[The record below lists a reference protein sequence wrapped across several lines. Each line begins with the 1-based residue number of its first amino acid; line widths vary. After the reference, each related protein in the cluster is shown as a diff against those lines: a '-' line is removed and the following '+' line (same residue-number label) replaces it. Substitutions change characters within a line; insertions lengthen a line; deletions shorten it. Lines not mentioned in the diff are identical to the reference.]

1 MKFYTS
7 LLVALILSIN
17 IFSTSAAAES
27 INDWPSKPIR
37 MVLPYAPGSSTD
49 MVARMVAQHLA
60 GRLGQSIVI
69 ENRGGAGGD
78 IGVDFVAK
86 APPDGYTLIFTSD
99 SVITTTAV
107 GKKLRFDPLKDLTP
121 IGQVATAPFMVLVP
135 STSPFS
141 TLQELIDYA
150 KQHPNELSYGTSG
163 IGTITHLGTELFSSR
178 AGIELMHIP
187 YKGVADAYPDL
198 IAGRLNVMVTA
209 IAAGLSQAANGKVK
223 PVAITSSDRSS
234 LIPELPTASEAG
246 VPGFKLEAWWGILG
260 PSKLPTPIVNKI
272 NTELSSVLSLPELRN
287 ALSRE
292 GVKVQSGEPKV
303 LENLMRKG
311 LADWKELA
319 KERDIKID

>member
-1 MKFYTS
+1 
-7 LLVALILSIN
+7 
-17 IFSTSAAAES
+17 
-27 INDWPSKPIR
+27 